1 MKIPNKWVGDRAF
14 YFSMLHLAIPL
25 IIQQA
30 VSSFVSLLDNVMVGA
45 LGTES
50 ISGVAIVNQLVFV
63 YYLTVFGTLS
73 GASIFGSQFFG
84 VGDHKGLRDTFR
96 FRLIASLGLTVVAIV
111 VFLTSGDSLT
121 ALFLTDDGTS
131 DVGLTAS
138 LASQYMQ
145 ITLWGLVPYA
155 IAQVYSSVVRE
166 TGDAFQPMV
175 ASVLSILV
183 NLLFNYLL
191 IFGKLGFPAMGV
203 AGAAWATVLSRY
215 VECLYLLIA
224 THRRPDKYRFIQGA
238 LRSLRIPLTLC
249 RRIVITGLPLML
261 NECLWSLGSTMINQ
275 SYSTRGLTVVAA
287 TNIQSTVWNLF
298 TIIMFAMGSVVSIMV
313 GQRLGAGDIEGA
325 RETDNRLITF
335 TVVLHVIIGTTLV
348 LTAPYIPYI
357 YNTTDEVRALT
368 TTLLYISGAV
378 LPVTAFMHTCYF
390 TVRSGGKTI
399 ITFLFDC
406 GFTWCVVLPLVVCLC
421 PFTDLPMAV
430 IFLLAQLSEVI
441 KAVIGFWMLKSGI
454 WAKNLIHDLGGKAEE
469 STP

>member
-96 FRLIASLGLTVVAIV
+96 FRLISCLGLTVVAIV
-111 VFLTSGDSLT
+111 VFLTAGDSLT

-166 TGDAFQPMV
+166 TGDAFQPMI

-215 VECLYLLIA
+215 VECFYLLIA

-325 RETDNRLITF
+325 RETDTRLITF
-335 TVVLHVIIGTTLV
+335 TVVLHMIIGTILV

-357 YNTTDEVRALT
+357 YNTTDEVRSLT
-368 TTLLYISGAV
+368 STLLYISGAV

-421 PFTDLPMAV
+421 SFTDLPMAV

-469 STP
+469 STL

>member
-111 VFLTSGDSLT
+111 VFLTAGDSLT

-138 LASQYMQ
+138 LASQYMK

-249 RRIVITGLPLML
+249 RRIMITGLPLML

-325 RETDNRLITF
+325 RETDTRLITF
-335 TVVLHVIIGTTLV
+335 TVVLHIIIGTILV

-421 PFTDLPMAV
+421 TFTDLPMAV

-469 STP
+469 STL

>member
-111 VFLTSGDSLT
+111 VFLTAGDSLT

-224 THRRPDKYRFIQGA
+224 THRRPDKYLFIQGA
-238 LRSLRIPLTLC
+238 LRSLRIPLALC
-249 RRIVITGLPLML
+249 RRIVIMGLPLML

-325 RETDNRLITF
+325 RETDTRLITF
-335 TVVLHVIIGTTLV
+335 TVVLHVLIGTLLV

-357 YNTTDEVRALT
+357 YNTTDEVRSLT

-378 LPVTAFMHTCYF
+378 LPVNAFMHTCYF

-421 PFTDLPMAV
+421 SFTDLPMAM

-441 KAVIGFWMLKSGI
+441 KAVIGFGMLKSGI
-454 WAKNLIHDLGGKAEE
+454 WAKNLIHDLSGKTEE

>member
-1 MKIPNKWVGDRAF
+1 M
-14 YFSMLHLAIPL
+14 
-25 IIQQA
+25 
-30 VSSFVSLLDNVMVGA
+30 
-45 LGTES
+45 
-50 ISGVAIVNQLVFV
+50 
-63 YYLTVFGTLS
+63 
-73 GASIFGSQFFG
+73 
-84 VGDHKGLRDTFR
+84 
-96 FRLIASLGLTVVAIV
+96 
-111 VFLTSGDSLT
+111 
-121 ALFLTDDGTS
+121 FLTDDGTS

-166 TGDAFQPMV
+166 TGDAFQPMI

-215 VECLYLLIA
+215 VECFYLLIA

-325 RETDNRLITF
+325 RETDTRLITF
-335 TVVLHVIIGTTLV
+335 TVVLHVIIGTILV

-357 YNTTDEVRALT
+357 YNTTDEVRSLT
-368 TTLLYISGAV
+368 STLLYISGAV

-406 GFTWCVVLPLVVCLC
+406 GFTWCVVLPLVVFLC
-421 PFTDLPMAV
+421 SFTDLPMAV

-469 STP
+469 STL